1 MSSKARG
8 ASLVGAAAGPS
19 GGTPKAAAGGAPNPG
34 MAKPNP
40 GIAVLVANPG
50 MAVVPKPGIAAPGA
64 AAPKPGIIA
73 ASAGPQGPP
82 ACDMRSHCS
91 N

>member
-1 MSSKARG
+1 
-8 ASLVGAAAGPS
+8 
-19 GGTPKAAAGGAPNPG
+19 

-40 GIAVLVANPG
+40 GADVLGANPG
-50 MAVVPKPGIAAPGA
+50 IAAALKPGIAAAGA
-64 AAPKPGIIA
+64 AAPKPGIA
-73 ASAGPQGPP
+73 AAAAPQGPP